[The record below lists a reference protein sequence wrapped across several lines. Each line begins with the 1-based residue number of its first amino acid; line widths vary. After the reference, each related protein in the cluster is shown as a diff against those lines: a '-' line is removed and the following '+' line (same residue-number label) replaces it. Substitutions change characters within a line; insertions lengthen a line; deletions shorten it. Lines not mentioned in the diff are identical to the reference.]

1 MSNLN
6 FIPRRD
12 VVFYEWQGV
21 LMTGVASRYKN
32 FKIPDAVWKELLDIQ
47 ADYQNKY
54 RIASNLETHTPGA
67 VERRRKAREVYEA
80 RLRVVIKGYITY
92 NPTVTDDERKDLGLP
107 VHKTGHTPSPV
118 ATDAPDVEVDTSIL
132 GWLFIYFFT
141 RGGRRRKGK
150 PAGQHGV
157 EVAWLISNM
166 PPARWDELTHS
177 TVDTRSPFKLSF
189 ENDQRGKTVYFALRW
204 ENTRG
209 EKGPWSDIMSA
220 IIP

>member
-1 MSNLN
+1 MSNLH
-6 FIPRRD
+6 FIPRSET
-12 VVFYEWQGV
+12 VFFDWQIV
-21 LMTGVASRYKN
+21 MTGAASRYKR
-32 FKIPDAVWKELLDIQ
+32 FGIPDDVWKELLDMQ

-54 RIASNLETHTPGA
+54 RVAYNPETHTPSA
-67 VERRRKAREVYEA
+67 IERRREVRKVYEA
-80 RLRVVIKGYITY
+80 RLRIVIKGYITY
-92 NPTVTDDERKDLGLP
+92 NPTVADDERKDLGLP

-118 ATDAPDVEVDTSIL
+118 ATEAPDVEVDISTI
-132 GWLFIYFFT
+132 GWLFIYFFM
-141 RGGRRRKGK
+141 RGGRHKNRK

-166 PPARWDELTHS
+166 PPARWAELTHS
-177 TVDTRSPFKLSF
+177 TVDTRSPFRISF

-209 EKGPWSDIMSA
+209 ERGPWSEIMSA